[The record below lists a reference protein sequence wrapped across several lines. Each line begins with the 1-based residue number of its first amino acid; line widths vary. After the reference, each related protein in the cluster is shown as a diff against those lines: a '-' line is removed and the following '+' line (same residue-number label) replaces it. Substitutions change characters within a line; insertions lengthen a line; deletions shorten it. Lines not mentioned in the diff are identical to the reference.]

1 MPIVALAIALLG
13 LALGS
18 FAGVVAHRV
27 VRGESPLGGRS
38 RCDSCGAEI
47 AARDNVPLASWLLL
61 RGRCRSCGAAIPL
74 RYPLV
79 EAGLAAGFAAAYL
92 AFGDGGAA
100 EVALACAFLFVLA
113 IVTLTD
119 LERRI
124 IPNVV
129 VGPAAVAAVA
139 LTALADPGE
148 LPARLLAAAIAGGA
162 LLAVSLAYPRGM
174 GMGDAKLAFVMG
186 LFLGR
191 AVAPA
196 LLVGFAAGA
205 LWGLML
211 ITRHGAGARKR
222 AVPFGPFLALGG
234 VVGLFAGDRLV
245 DWYLDSFFGG

>member
-1 MPIVALAIALLG
+1 VPIVALAIALLG
-13 LALGS
+13 LVLGS
-18 FAGVVAHRV
+18 FAGVVAHRI

-38 RCDSCGAEI
+38 RCDSCGAAI
-47 AARDNVPLASWLLL
+47 AARDNVPVVSWVLL
-61 RGRCRSCGAAIPL
+61 RGRCRSCGVAIPA

-79 EAGLAAGFAAAYL
+79 EAGVAAGFVAAYL
-92 AFGDGGAA
+92 VFEDEGAA
-100 EVALACAFLFVLA
+100 EVALGCTFLFVLA
-113 IVTLTD
+113 IITLAD

-129 VGPAAVAAVA
+129 VAPAAVAAIA

-148 LPARLLAAAIAGGA
+148 LPGKLLAAAIAGGV

-174 GMGDAKLAFVMG
+174 GMGDVKLAFVMG

-205 LWGLML
+205 LWGLAL
-211 ITRHGAGARKR
+211 IAKDGAGARKR

-234 VVGLFAGDRLV
+234 VVGLFAGDQLV
-245 DWYLDSFFGG
+245 DWYLDSFFSG